1 MTVIFYI
8 VYSATQRGRG
18 LRSTHGENE
27 MNELKTIDELLE
39 EDRQARI
46 AAYEA
51 LPFIGDLIEEDIQKA
66 IESEKHVNEL

>member
-1 MTVIFYI
+1 
-8 VYSATQRGRG
+8 
-18 LRSTHGENE
+18 
-27 MNELKTIDELLE
+27 MNDLKTIPELLE

-46 AAYEA
+46 AAYKA